1 MLPRDPGSWPRP
13 HRTGSGIQPI
23 SSGSERPGP
32 APALPVGWAD
42 CEGSLPQLGGRL
54 GPGPGPG
61 LLTHPPGPP
70 ASPDELTPVRRPEPP
85 FRGFDVRPLG
95 GPAPPACRPGPP
107 VVAGTHF
114 GFLDPSGFQRTGCCP
129 LRSPFFRPCLS
140 APPPPPRSGTPN
152 PAPPVPQ
159 VPYRTCP
166 SPLTSVP
173 SDHAALPPE
182 EEGMADVFLT
192 SWLHQESVTFKDVA
206 VDFTQEE
213 WRQLNPSQKEL
224 YRDVML
230 ENYRNL
236 VFLDV
241 IYQLEQRKI
250 PWMLGREVPRNTYTD
265 WETKP
270 EIKESVPDIDM
281 QKSSLEKYPRNNYQ
295 DSTREEDWDCDVK
308 KFSNHNEFGE
318 SSHYNSSPFQNQV
331 TDIIERTYGYD
342 EYRRAFI
349 HLTRYQGIYAGE
361 KFHRCKECGKSF
373 TCSSSLKYHYKI
385 HTGEKPFECEECG
398 KAFILRAQLTSH
410 QRIHSGEKPYE
421 CTECGKAFRSNSSL
435 TYHQKIHTGEKPY
448 PCNECG
454 KAFRSKTQLNSHQR
468 IHTGEKPYE
477 CNECGKTF
485 AQSTPLTTHR
495 RIHTGEKPYEC
506 NECGK
511 AFRYNSSFIYH
522 QRIHNGEKY

>member
-1 MLPRDPGSWPRP
+1 M
-13 HRTGSGIQPI
+13 
-23 SSGSERPGP
+23 SSM
-32 APALPVGWAD
+32 
-42 CEGSLPQLGGRL
+42 
-54 GPGPGPG
+54 
-61 LLTHPPGPP
+61 
-70 ASPDELTPVRRPEPP
+70 
-85 FRGFDVRPLG
+85 F
-95 GPAPPACRPGPP
+95 
-107 VVAGTHF
+107 
-114 GFLDPSGFQRTGCCP
+114 
-129 LRSPFFRPCLS
+129 
-140 APPPPPRSGTPN
+140 
-152 PAPPVPQ
+152 
-159 VPYRTCP
+159 
-166 SPLTSVP
+166 
-173 SDHAALPPE
+173 
-182 EEGMADVFLT
+182 
-192 SWLHQESVTFKDVA
+192 QESVTFKDVA

-213 WRQLNPSQKEL
+213 WRHLNPSQKEL

-241 IYQLEQRKI
+241 ISQLEQRKT
-250 PWMLGREVPRNTYTD
+250 PWMLGREDPRGPYMGECTGARPAGAIALD

-270 EIKESVPDIDM
+270 EVKKPVLQVDIDRD
-281 QKSSLEKYPRNNYQ
+281 KSSLEKYTRNNYQ
-295 DSTREEDWDCDVK
+295 DSKLEEDWDFDDK
-308 KFSNHNEFGE
+308 KLSKHNEFGE
-318 SSHYNSSPFQNQV
+318 SSHYNSNPFQDHI
-331 TDIIERTYGYD
+331 TDIIERIYGYD
-342 EYRRAFI
+342 EYRKAFI
-349 HLTRYQGIYAGE
+349 HLTRYQGIYTGE
-361 KFHRCKECGKSF
+361 KFHKCKECGKSF

-511 AFRYNSSFIYH
+511 AFRYNSSFLYH
-522 QRIHNGEKY
+522 QRIHSGEKY